1 MSLKKSIELSLKS
14 LDQITTLMVVDG
26 NIGKNSLMQLE
37 HFNKYLN
44 IDGIIITK
52 LDGTAKGGVALA

>member
-1 MSLKKSIELSLKS
+1 
-14 LDQITTLMVVDG
+14 
-26 NIGKNSLMQLE
+26 MQLE

-52 LDGTAKGGVALA
+52 LDGTAKGGVALTAISEYNIPYTILELERAVMILFHLYLMII